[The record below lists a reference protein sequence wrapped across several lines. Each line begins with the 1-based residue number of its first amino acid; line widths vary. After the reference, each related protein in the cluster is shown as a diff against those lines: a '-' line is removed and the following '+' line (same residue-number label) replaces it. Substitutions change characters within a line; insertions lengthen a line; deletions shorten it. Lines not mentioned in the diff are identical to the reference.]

1 MSNITMDKDKFEI
14 YLQKGQKIV
23 SDGIAKGIDPKII
36 LRNVKKKT
44 QKEFLD
50 WKATVKPID

>member
-1 MSNITMDKDKFEI
+1 MDRDKFEI

-23 SDGIAKGIDPKII
+23 SDCIAKGIDPKII
-36 LRNVKKKT
+36 LRNAKKQT
-44 QKEFLD
+44 RKEFLD